1 MKGWRPCGPFV
12 CQTGRPNR
20 QQLTKRAAT
29 SRPNRNTS
37 KVLYNGKILT
47 QQRLSRTRF
56 NGRRTSV
63 NRAVIVTDNDG
74 DNKLRVCAHT
84 LLSSE
89 STIENKNP
97 QTDFCLHKRYW
108 EIHITEQKDDW
119 IFYNFSKFK
128 IFTLI
133 IYEKWWHDMAWKP
146 WVLNSL
152 FFHIFH
158 FCFFICSQTKQ
169 NKRKKE
175 KKWGGNK
182 TKTEK
187 KGGQVRGNQAMN
199 RLSVYICP
207 TRLVTGSNCASM
219 TYSHSILSR
228 TRNATSA
235 QYGASG
241 GGIARREQI

>member
-12 CQTGRPNR
+12 CQTGQPNR

-37 KVLYNGKILT
+37 KVPYNGKILT

-119 IFYNFSKFK
+119 IFYNLSKFK
-128 IFTLI
+128 NVTLI
-133 IYEKWWHDMAWKP
+133 IMRSGGMTWHG
-146 WVLNSL
+146 NRGSL
-152 FFHIFH
+152 IHYSFIFPI
-158 FCFFICSQTKQ
+158 FVFLFVP
-169 NKRKKE
+169 RR
-175 KKWGGNK
+175 NK
-182 TKTEK
+182 TK
-187 KGGQVRGNQAMN
+187 
-199 RLSVYICP
+199 
-207 TRLVTGSNCASM
+207 
-219 TYSHSILSR
+219 
-228 TRNATSA
+228 
-235 QYGASG
+235 
-241 GGIARREQI
+241 

>member
-12 CQTGRPNR
+12 CQTTGRPNR

-29 SRPNRNTS
+29 KLNRNTS
-37 KVLYNGKILT
+37 KVPYNGKILT

-108 EIHITEQKDDW
+108 EIHITQYNRWLNLLSFFEIQKCYVRKIIMRSGGMTW
-119 IFYNFSKFK
+119 HGNRGSLIHYSFIFP
-128 IFTLI
+128 IF
-133 IYEKWWHDMAWKP
+133 
-146 WVLNSL
+146 VFFL
-152 FFHIFH
+152 FVP
-158 FCFFICSQTKQ
+158 
-169 NKRKKE
+169 RR
-175 KKWGGNK
+175 NK
-182 TKTEK
+182 TK
-187 KGGQVRGNQAMN
+187 
-199 RLSVYICP
+199 
-207 TRLVTGSNCASM
+207 
-219 TYSHSILSR
+219 
-228 TRNATSA
+228 
-235 QYGASG
+235 
-241 GGIARREQI
+241 

>member
-133 IYEKWWHDMAWKP
+133 IMRSGGMTWHG
-146 WVLNSL
+146 NRGSL
-152 FFHIFH
+152 IHYSFIFPI
-158 FCFFICSQTKQ
+158 FSFYLFPDETKQ
-169 NKRKKE
+169 NKKRKEMRGQQNKNRE
-175 KKWGGNK
+175 K
-182 TKTEK
+182 
-187 KGGQVRGNQAMN
+187 RGAGE
-199 RLSVYICP
+199 RKPGDES
-207 TRLVTGSNCASM
+207 LVSLYM
-219 TYSHSILSR
+219 SH
-228 TRNATSA
+228 
-235 QYGASG
+235 
-241 GGIARREQI
+241 